1 MKPVSQL
8 ACANDNLQRPP
19 FGRVGPHDG
28 TLYGTRFPPV
38 YDRSMCQTKVSF
50 VRVLRVRARVSALSL
65 ASQSTQNAARFHA
78 PAKSHC

>member
-8 ACANDNLQRPP
+8 ACANDDLQRPP
-19 FGRVGPHDG
+19 FSRVAPHDG

-38 YDRSMCQTKVSF
+38 YDRPMCQPKAPF
-50 VRVLRVRARVSALSL
+50 ACVLRVRARVSALSL
-65 ASQSTQNAARFHA
+65 ASQSTLNAARFHA